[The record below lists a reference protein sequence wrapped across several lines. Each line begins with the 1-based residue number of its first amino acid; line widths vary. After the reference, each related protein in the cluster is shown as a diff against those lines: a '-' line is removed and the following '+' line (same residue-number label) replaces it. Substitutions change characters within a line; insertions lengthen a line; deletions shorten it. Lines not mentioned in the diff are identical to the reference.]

1 VKFYRFCRTM
11 PQFFSNLFISQQTS
25 VNTARGGCNE
35 SHRFYASFRVI
46 PLPDSIHS
54 SVINFKWISP
64 QIRHVPLCDQPSR
77 PTLPSAFSTPDTAK
91 LTRLTR
97 GTLYPN
103 LESKVL
109 DTQPPPPRCLLIDS
123 SFASTKTRSKRS
135 TQEPFTLN
143 S

>member
-1 VKFYRFCRTM
+1 VKFYRFCRTI

-46 PLPDSIHS
+46 PLPDSINS

-91 LTRLTR
+91 IETNATHPRD
-97 GTLYPN
+97 TLPKSGIKSAAGGY
-103 LESKVL
+103 
-109 DTQPPPPRCLLIDS
+109 TAATS
-123 SFASTKTRSKRS
+123 SVSSDR
-135 TQEPFTLN
+135 
-143 S
+143 